1 MPFYR
6 QLHDPSSRDS
16 LAQTKGVRSPQM
28 LQGGSMHPTQTHHRR
43 RLAASLIGLSTGVM
57 ALQRCL
63 TRNRKGPKA
72 ATAACAGQA
81 GRSEISKARKG
92 EKPPVHTKCE
102 DVEKQDSKAAAD
114 DAYPRWQDRTRSG
127 LEFENNLLIGLSGG
141 LLVVTLG
148 FTRYTLAWQRLLLGI
163 GFIFLGLSV
172 VVGIWLAAN
181 RLQSARLTARLVR
194 IRQQRDLV
202 FPLTGPGQDWR
213 GPRLKEYISG
223 LDRIDQWT
231 RNGIRNAA
239 RECERRFTRET
250 VNALIN
256 QLRVWTQQKADP
268 RSWLLLRAQLI
279 LFGLGAVLIVVVPIS
294 TYFRAL

>member
-1 MPFYR
+1 
-6 QLHDPSSRDS
+6 
-16 LAQTKGVRSPQM
+16 
-28 LQGGSMHPTQTHHRR
+28 MHPSQTHHRR
-43 RLAASLIGLSTGVM
+43 MLAASVIGLGAGVM
-57 ALQRCL
+57 ALQLRL
-63 TRNRKGPKA
+63 TRNRKAPKA
-72 ATAACAGQA
+72 ASATCAGQA
-81 GRSEISKARKG
+81 GRSEISKDRKD

-102 DVEKQDSKAAAD
+102 DVTKQDSKTAAD

-141 LLVVTLG
+141 LLVVTVGL
-148 FTRYTLAWQRLLLGI
+148 TRYTLAWQRLLLGI
-163 GFIFLGLSV
+163 GLVLLGLSV

-202 FPLTGPGQDWR
+202 FEPDPLTGPGKDWR
-213 GPRLKEYISG
+213 GSRLKEYISG

-239 RECERRFTRET
+239 RECGRRFTRET
-250 VNALIN
+250 VDALIK
-256 QLRVWTQQKADP
+256 QLRIWTQQKADP
-268 RSWLLLRAQLI
+268 RSWLLLRVQLI

-294 TYFRAL
+294 NYFRAP